1 MSTTCDLTLWMN
13 TTGKYPVL
21 SKEEQLA
28 LAQRI
33 YKSKEGSKQRIRL
46 INKMACH
53 NLKLVT
59 SIVTSTLRRN
69 TRNGF
74 TGSDRVDYMH
84 VGVLGLIHA
93 IEKYDPTRGY
103 AFSTYAVNWIKAY
116 VMRYY
121 ARAHTTIHIPENAQ
135 RDWYNFYKTGIMP
148 PKKSGV
154 ERTPEEQR
162 FLAHRINCARS
173 PFSLDLNL
181 DETSSSH
188 NAGGIRNS
196 MSHVINVESKN
207 EWFQPVDQFED
218 DYEDWIER
226 AELTDKEVEVIRQVN
241 LYGRKPREVCN
252 LMDIH
257 MGQFNRLKLS
267 AYEKMKSCKP
277 AHI

>member
-33 YKSKEGSKQRIRL
+33 YKSKEGSKQRNRL
-46 INKMACH
+46 INKMTCH

-74 TGSDRVDYMH
+74 TGSDRADYMH

-116 VMRYY
+116 VMRHY

-135 RDWYNFYKTGIMP
+135 RDWYKFYKTGIMP

-173 PFSLDLNL
+173 PFSLDLSV

-188 NAGGIRNS
+188 KPGGFRNS
-196 MSHVINVESKN
+196 MSHVINIESKN
-207 EWFQPVDQFED
+207 EWFQPVDHFED

-226 AELTDKEVEVIRQVN
+226 AELTDKEVEVVRQVN
-241 LYGRKPREVCN
+241 LYGRKPREVCDS
-252 LMDIH
+252 MDIH
-257 MGQFNRLKLS
+257 MGQFNRLKTS
-267 AYEKMKSCKP
+267 AYDKMKTCKP

>member
-28 LAQRI
+28 LCQRI
-33 YKSKEGSKQRIRL
+33 YKSKEGSKQRVRL
-46 INKMACH
+46 INKMTCH

-59 SIVTSTLRRN
+59 SIVSSTLRCN

-84 VGVLGLIHA
+84 VGVLGLRHA

-135 RDWYNFYKTGIMP
+135 REWYTFYKTGSMP

-154 ERTPEEQR
+154 KRTPEEER
-162 FLAHRINCARS
+162 FLAHRISCARS
-173 PFSLDLNL
+173 PFSLDLDI

-188 NAGGIRNS
+188 KPGGFRNS
-196 MSHVINVESKN
+196 MSHIMNVESEN
-207 EWFQPVDQFED
+207 EWFQPVEEFEE

-226 AELTDKEVEVIRQVN
+226 AELTDKEVAVIRNVN

-257 MGQFNRLKLS
+257 MGQFNRLKTS
-267 AYEKMKSCKP
+267 AYEKMKACKP